1 MKKSSLWL
9 VALALVLLS
18 CSKDP
23 NVPELEQAAR
33 SVEQMVAPLNA
44 PRISFF
50 VVLPNGTPR
59 QFVSWFFSQMGS
71 ADRPPVDE
79 PSEFSQDELDAMR
92 QSGMALTPKGIY
104 FRHSHPDTAL
114 QKQLVLKWDDA
125 EGTVILEGYLDPRQQ
140 PAYTTSFKLPKDVV
154 PGQAAQMIV
163 QSNLDMGMR
172 FQSF

>member
-1 MKKSSLWL
+1 MRTSPFWFL
-9 VALALVLLS
+9 VIALVLLS
-18 CSKDP
+18 CSKVANDP
-23 NVPELEQAAR
+23 DLERAAR

-59 QFVSWFFSQMGS
+59 QFVSWFFSHMG
-71 ADRPPVDE
+71 AGDRPPVDDLL
-79 PSEFSQDELDAMR
+79 EFNQDELDDMR
-92 QSGMALTPKGIY
+92 RSGMALSPKGMNY
-104 FRHSHPDTAL
+104 RHSRPDTTV

-125 EGTVILEGYLDPRQQ
+125 KGTVILEGYLDPRQQ

-154 PGQAAQMIV
+154 PGQAAQIIV
-163 QSNLDMGMR
+163 QSNLELGMQ

>member
-1 MKKSSLWL
+1 MRKSPFWFL
-9 VALALVLLS
+9 VIALVLLS
-18 CSKDP
+18 CSKVANDP
-23 NVPELEQAAR
+23 DLEQAAR

-59 QFVSWFFSQMGS
+59 QFVSWYFSSLGA
-71 ADRPPVDE
+71 ADWAPSDE
-79 PSEFSQDELDAMR
+79 PGELESAEIEALR
-92 QSGMALTPKGIY
+92 SSGMALRPAGVRYTHT
-104 FRHSHPDTAL
+104 RPDTAF
-114 QKQLVLKWDDA
+114 QKQLVLKWNDA

-140 PAYTTSFKLPKDVV
+140 PAYITSFKLPKNVV

-163 QSNLDMGMR
+163 QSNLELGMQ